1 MWTEGERVS
10 DDGNWSNLEES
21 ETVVN
26 RSQTRWKTSSDQ
38 RLNAFMSLAAYT
50 PYDDALALE
59 QYQSAWEMLIP
70 HERTCNIA
78 SSSSGFEM
86 ARRSSDEPERM
97 RGDDTTG

>member
-1 MWTEGERVS
+1 MS

-38 RLNAFMSLAAYT
+38 RLNASMSLAAYT

-59 QYQSAWEMLIP
+59 QYQLAWEMLVS
-70 HERTCNIA
+70 HEWTCNIA
-78 SSSSGFEM
+78 SSSSVSVGFEM
-86 ARRSSDEPERM
+86 VRRPSDEPERM
-97 RGDDTTG
+97 RGDDSAR